1 MKNKSKLLLLSLIS
15 LSMVGCSG
23 STDSSTSS
31 KATDS
36 APIAESSKT
45 STSSSTSSSSSSSSP
60 ISSSKETSSS
70 SDSSSS
76 SSSSSVDDQSS
87 SWKGDVATMMKKY
100 LGGQLIPYINL
111 GRASSLFVEWDNTA
125 DDDYG
130 HLVISSGKAVSADFV
145 SDVKTFYQDC
155 GWSIDTASTT
165 TKMIATLDSAHLKV
179 ELGPDE
185 LSDTV
190 FSIKITYNEPYDK
203 SKFTTYDTE
212 TLTAINDRFSTTI
225 PVIYLATT
233 HPELDTSD
241 GKFILTGG
249 QWNDNVITDATAA
262 FRAVNWN
269 VTENASD
276 STTIKATYTDPTN
289 NNVIT
294 AEIKKELKQVTSSLY
309 VARMSIS
316 LKEGWNPSGFTAW
329 PQDILDDFNES
340 LDNHTIPV
348 IYLGTN
354 FPTST
359 NSAQYNNY
367 YVDVRGG
374 EWNDEVIT
382 STKTTLETANSN
394 TTKTGYETDWSIQT
408 DTTGGSDN
416 TYVNASKKFSDGCT
430 VTLKIKKNTSDN
442 TITMHIDYA
451 QSFVQTATAWSSDTT
466 EKMKQ
471 YLDNHTL
478 PFFWYGTD
486 TLSVD
491 KVTYPYSG
499 IKFTGTTWNNEM
511 KTNFENAY
519 TAANWT
525 ELTDSEKNNYR
536 RILNYAYSTSAL
548 LGYKITMDDGCE
560 LIVAMEDLTSMTR
573 AVTSTFYCFIT
584 SPFNP
589 SAATSWSN
597 EVTSQFEQY
606 YPYTVTGDDGT
617 TQNKYYS
624 IPFFYTGTKNPT
636 ASYSE
641 YGNPAYLEI
650 TGGDWNDQIWN
661 LATEGLNKTEVDENG
676 LTWTSSTET
685 DSSNNITKVTSTS
698 SENKDGKYFKVE
710 VSKEYNY
717 NTYTNY
723 CKVKVYYFESYN
735 AENWTSKTWTSD
747 TKKAM
752 KTALGDHVIPA
763 FYMGT
768 KAETYSSSDN
778 SITITGGYWNKQTVS
793 NLRTAL
799 SSDTSNDDEVNT
811 EGTYEWHIEDY
822 YNNNT
827 NCLRAY
833 KTLNDGSHLRLWLE
847 PTTSGEYGKAQLKV
861 YFDAAITAGAT
872 TAWDEDTVTKIKE
885 ALGDSNADAIPYIN
899 MNNGT
904 VTASVTTS
912 DDKVKYISFTSSK
925 SSNQTMWDLNDALTS
940 ASWNV
945 DFVKLYSTYNSKL
958 TATKEVSNGTLY
970 LSMTSSNSF
979 SVTLLPSYT
988 KAANFEDSSSN
999 WSDDIL
1005 TLQRTYLGTA
1015 LPYFDLGSATCTWT
1029 PSSNYQMNSISLT
1042 AKNAAYSSDM
1052 YDDIKTVFTTAGFA
1066 CTYSYE
1072 TSKTTLLA
1080 SKTLENGKHITVEIY
1095 TTLANYSGATTNL
1108 KAYVL

>member
-1 MKNKSKLLLLSLIS
+1 
-15 LSMVGCSG
+15 
-23 STDSSTSS
+23 
-31 KATDS
+31 
-36 APIAESSKT
+36 
-45 STSSSTSSSSSSSSP
+45 
-60 ISSSKETSSS
+60 
-70 SDSSSS
+70 
-76 SSSSSVDDQSS
+76 
-87 SWKGDVATMMKKY
+87 MMKKY

-111 GRASSLFVEWDNTA
+111 GRASSLFVEWDNKA

-130 HLVISSGKAVSADFV
+130 HLVISSGKTVSADFV
-145 SDVKTFYQDC
+145 SDVKSFYQDC
-155 GWSIDTASTT
+155 GWSIDAASTT

-203 SKFTTYDTE
+203 SKFTTYDNE
-212 TLTAINDRFSTTI
+212 TLTAINDKFSTTI
-225 PVIYLATT
+225 PAIYLATT

-241 GKFILTGG
+241 GKFILSGG
-249 QWNDNVITDATAA
+249 QWNDNVITDAIAT
-262 FRAVNWN
+262 FRAASWS
-269 VTENASD
+269 VTENATD

-294 AEIKKELKQVTSSLY
+294 AEIKKELKQVTSTLY

-329 PQDILDDFNES
+329 PQDVLDDFNES

-374 EWNDEVIT
+374 EWNDNVVT
-382 STKTTLETANSN
+382 TTKTTLEAANSN

-408 DTTGGSDN
+408 DSTGGSDN
-416 TYVNASKKFSDGCT
+416 TYLTANKMYADGCT

-451 QSFVQTATAWSSDTT
+451 KSFVQTATAWSSDTIT
-466 EKMKQ
+466 KMEE
-471 YLDNHTL
+471 YLDGHTL

-491 KVTYPYSG
+491 KVTRPYSG
-499 IKFTGTTWNNEM
+499 IKFTGTTWNNEI
-511 KTNFENAY
+511 KTNFETAY
-519 TAANWT
+519 TSANWT
-525 ELTDSEKNNYR
+525 ALTSSEKFNYR
-536 RILNYAYSTSAL
+536 EVAGYTYSISNV

-560 LIVAMEDLTSMTR
+560 LIVAMEDLSSMTR
-573 AVTSTFYCFIT
+573 AITSTFYCFIT

-597 EVTSQFEQY
+597 EVTSQFEQH

-624 IPFFYTGTKNPT
+624 IPFFYTGTKTPT
-636 ASYSE
+636 ASYSS

-650 TGGDWNDQIWN
+650 TGGDWNDQIWD
-661 LATEGLNKTEVDENG
+661 LAMDNLNKTEADENG

-685 DSSNNITKVTSTS
+685 DSSNNITKVTGIS
-698 SENKDGKYFKVE
+698 SETKTGNYFKVE
-710 VSKEYNY
+710 VSKAYSY
-717 NTYTNY
+717 STSTNY
-723 CKVKVYYFESYN
+723 CKVTVYYLESYN
-735 AENWTSKTWTSD
+735 AENWTSNAWASETKT
-747 TKKAM
+747 AM
-752 KTALGDHVIPA
+752 KTALGNHVIPA

-768 KAETYSSSDN
+768 KAETSSSSQN
-778 SITITGGYWNKQTVS
+778 SITITGGYWNEQTVT
-793 NLRTAL
+793 NLRTVL
-799 SSDTSNDDEVNT
+799 SSDTTNDDESNT

-822 YNNNT
+822 YNYDS

-833 KTLNDGSHLRLWLE
+833 KTLKDGSHLRLWLE

-861 YFDAAITAGAT
+861 YFDAAITTATGAA
-872 TAWDEDTVTKIKE
+872 TAWDETTITKIKE
-885 ALGDSNADAIPYIN
+885 ALGESNADALPYIN

-904 VTASVTTS
+904 ITASVTTS
-912 DDKVKYISFTSSK
+912 SDGVKYISFNSSA
-925 SSNQTMWDLNDALTS
+925 SSNQTMWDLNDALVS

-958 TATKEVSNGTLY
+958 TATKEVTDGTLY
-970 LSMTSSNSF
+970 LSMTSTNSF

-988 KAANFEDSSSN
+988 KAADLEVGSN

-1005 TLQRTYLGTA
+1005 TLQSTYLGTT
-1015 LPYFDLGSATCTWT
+1015 LPYFDLGNATCTWT
-1029 PSSNYQMNSISLT
+1029 PSSTYQMNSISLT
-1042 AKNAAYSSDM
+1042 AKNAVYSNDM
-1052 YDDIKTVFTTAGFA
+1052 YDDIKTVFTTAGFT
-1066 CTYSYE
+1066 CTYSYN
-1072 TSKTTLLA
+1072 TSYTTLLA